1 MTSQKSPEF
10 YLEYFREN
18 YAKVLKRQTVPL
30 AYHRQSYN
38 AVADSGLHRHEDH
51 YALYVVHSGHGTHQI
66 NGHPYG
72 IARGDIY
79 LAPPGSEHAYRECK
93 NLEVDVFVFQI
104 DLFEEPEVNALR
116 ALPGFRNLF
125 VIGDEEEWSRHRL
138 HLAPAQWQEI
148 DNQVQTIRREL
159 ASASGEHATPEAAF
173 LTRYLFFRLLV
184 ELARLW
190 SQNPAHQIASNAYHQ
205 TELADVLQFCE
216 AHYDESLSVP
226 QLAARMFLSPGR
238 FSEIFKKE
246 MGTPPGDYLRRL
258 RLNKAQE
265 LLRAEKLS
273 ITQIAFQCGFNDAA
287 QFSRAF
293 HATFDITPSDYRK
306 EFKR

>member
-1 MTSQKSPEF
+1 MPTVNPSKF
-10 YLEYFREN
+10 YSEYFREN
-18 YAKVLKRQTVPL
+18 YAAALQRQSVPL
-30 AYHRQSYN
+30 LYYHQSYG
-38 AVADSGLHRHEDH
+38 AVGDSGLHRHEDH
-51 YALYVVHSGHGTHQI
+51 YTLYVVHSGHGTHQI

-72 IARGDIY
+72 IARGDVY

-104 DLFEEPEVNALR
+104 DLFEKPEIMALR
-116 ALPGFRNLF
+116 ALPGFRSLF
-125 VIGDEEEWSRHRL
+125 VIGDQEEWSGHRL
-138 HLAPAQWQEI
+138 HLAPEQWQEI
-148 DNQVQTIRREL
+148 DNQVQTICHEL
-159 ASASGEHATPEAAF
+159 ASASGHKAKLEAAL

-190 SQNPAHQIASNAYHQ
+190 SQNPAHQTASDAYHQ

-216 AHYDESLSVP
+216 AHFDESLSVP
-226 QLAARMFLSPGR
+226 QLAARMFMSPGR

-258 RLNKAQE
+258 RLSKAQE
-265 LLRAEKLS
+265 LLRAGKFS
-273 ITQIAFQCGFNDAA
+273 ITQITFQCGFNDAA

-306 EFKR
+306 NFKR

>member
-1 MTSQKSPEF
+1 MTSPKPPKF
-10 YLEYFREN
+10 YSEYFREN
-18 YAKVLKRQTVPL
+18 YAAVLERQIVPL
-30 AYHRQSYN
+30 SYHRQSYN

-51 YALYVVHSGHGTHQI
+51 YALYVVHGGHGTHQI

-79 LAPPGSEHAYRECK
+79 LAPPGSEHAYRDCK
-93 NLEVDVFVFQI
+93 NLEVDTFCFQI
-104 DLFEEPEVNALR
+104 DLLEEPEVAALR
-116 ALPGFRNLF
+116 ALPGFRSLF
-125 VIGDEEEWSRHRL
+125 VIGDEAEWSGHRL

-148 DNQVQTIRREL
+148 DNQVQTICNEL
-159 ASASGEHATPEAAF
+159 QSASGEQATPEAAL

-190 SQNPAHQIASNAYHQ
+190 AQNPAHQTVSNAYHQ

-258 RLNKAQE
+258 RLTKAQE
-265 LLRAEKLS
+265 LLRAGKLS
-273 ITQIAFQCGFNDAA
+273 ITQIAFQSGFNDAA